1 MAQKTNASLVL
12 GTAGHIDHGKSSLVR
27 ALTGTDPD
35 RLEEEKRRG
44 ITIQLGFAQLK
55 LPSGRHMG
63 VVDVPGH
70 ERFVRQMVAGA
81 TGIDVALLVVAA
93 DDGIM
98 PQTVEHL
105 AVLRLLGVKRL
116 LVAMTKTDL
125 VDEEWVEFMRGE
137 ITAYMQGT
145 PYAGC
150 PIVACSS
157 RTGAGLD
164 ELVAAIDEAAKGV
177 ERIHD
182 QGGMRMPIDRAFT
195 VKGFGTVVTG
205 TLWSGS
211 VGAGDELELLV
222 SHKRS
227 RVRSVQMHGADT
239 ERAYA
244 GNRVAVCLSDLALDE
259 VHPGDFLAAPGTV
272 QASNRFDARFEYL
285 DPFSTGGVLESGA
298 RVRIAHGTREVEGRI
313 LSLEGQQAFKP
324 GSSNLV
330 QVRLDEDLPLSFR
343 DRFVVR
349 TLTPARVIGGGGV
362 LSAHPKRRSTL
373 SASEEGAVRALDHDD
388 VAGAVEAFVRGAG
401 RPVRATEVAA
411 GLGVGCD
418 LVAKPFEALSQAR
431 DIVSLGGTAGGA
443 DGVAIA
449 PKACVQRLGA
459 AIEKALLAWHAAHP
473 DEAGVNK
480 AALREQVCPEVSQ
493 EVFDELVA
501 GCANAVAFE
510 GKVAHKTAGAGAQVR
525 AQAARAA
532 LLDVYRAAGSWPA
545 SAEESIA
552 QAGLD
557 LKAGRR
563 ALGELER
570 EGALVRYAAPDS
582 YMEAGALEGLKEKAR
597 AWLAE
602 HGSATAA
609 ELKEAMG
616 TTRKYA
622 MPLLEHFDAC
632 GLTRRDGDVRTL
644 CKP

>member
-55 LPSGRHMG
+55 LPSGRNMG

-125 VDEEWVEFMRGE
+125 VDAEWVEFMQGE
-137 ITAYMQGT
+137 IEAYMQGT

-150 PIVACSS
+150 PVVPCSS
-157 RTGAGLD
+157 RTGEGLD
-164 ELVAAIDEAAKGV
+164 ALLDAIDKAAQGV

-182 QGGMRMPIDRAFT
+182 VGGMRMPIDRAFT

-205 TLWSGS
+205 TLWSGA
-211 VGAGDELELLV
+211 VAAGDELELLP
-222 SHKRS
+222 SHKHS

-244 GNRVAVCLSDLALDE
+244 GNRVAACLADVPLDE
-259 VHPGDFLAAPGTV
+259 VRPGDFLAAPGTV
-272 QASNRFDARFEYL
+272 QTSNRFDARFEYL

-298 RVRIAHGTREVEGRI
+298 RVRVAHGTREVEGRV
-313 LSLEGQQAFKP
+313 LSLEGQPAFKP

-330 QVRLDEDLPLSFR
+330 QLRLDEDLPLSFR
-343 DRFVVR
+343 DRFIVR
-349 TLTPARVIGGGGV
+349 TLSPARVIGGGGV

-373 SASEEGAVRALDHDD
+373 SASEETTVRALDRDD
-388 VAGAVEAFVRGAG
+388 VAGAVESFVRGAG
-401 RPVRATEVAA
+401 RPVRAGEVAA
-411 GLGVGCD
+411 GIGLGAE
-418 LVAKPFEALSQAR
+418 LVAAPFAALAQER
-431 DIVSLGGTAGGA
+431 DIVSLGGAA
-443 DGVAIA
+443 DPALA

-459 AIEKALLAWHAAHP
+459 AIEKALLAFHAANP
-473 DEAGVNK
+473 DEAGMNK
-480 AALREQVCPEVSQ
+480 NALRDAVCPDVEQ
-493 EVFDELVA
+493 ACFDELVA

-532 LLDVYRAAGSWPA
+532 LLDVYRAAGAWPA
-545 SAEESIA
+545 SADEAIA

-557 LKAGRR
+557 PKAGKR

-570 EGALVRYAAPDS
+570 EGALVRYAAPDA
-582 YMEAGALEGLKEKAR
+582 YMEAGALEGLKAAVQ
-597 AWLAE
+597 AWLAQR
-602 HGSATAA
+602 GSATAA

>member
-1 MAQKTNASLVL
+1 MTDKTNASLVL

-44 ITIQLGFAQLK
+44 ITIQLGFARLK
-55 LPSGRHMG
+55 LPSGRAMG

-116 LVAMTKTDL
+116 LVAMTKIDL
-125 VDEEWVEFMRGE
+125 VDAEWVDFMRDE
-137 ITAYMQGT
+137 IAAYMQGT

-157 RTGAGLD
+157 RTGEGLD
-164 ELVAAIDEAAKGV
+164 ELLRAIDEAAKGV

-195 VKGFGTVVTG
+195 VRGFGTVVTG
-205 TLWSGS
+205 TLWSGA
-211 VGAGDELELLV
+211 VGAGDELELLCA
-222 SHKRS
+222 HKRS

-244 GNRVAVCLSDLALDE
+244 GNRVAVCLSDLGLDE
-259 VHPGDFLAAPGTV
+259 VHPGDFLAAPGCV
-272 QASNRFDARFEYL
+272 QTSNRFDARFEYL

-298 RVRIAHGTREVEGRI
+298 RVRVAHGTREVEGRI
-313 LSLEGQQAFKP
+313 LSLEGVQAFKP

-373 SASEEGAVRALDHDD
+373 AAGEEGAVRALDRDD
-388 VAGAVEAFVRGAG
+388 VAGAVEAL
-401 RPVRATEVAA
+401 VRAAGHPVCARDVAS
-411 GLGVGCD
+411 GLGVGPE
-418 LVAKPFEALSQAR
+418 LVAAPFAALAQAR
-431 DIVSLGGTAGGA
+431 DVVALGGDA
-443 DGVAIA
+443 DPALA
-449 PKACVQRLGA
+449 PKACVQRLCA
-459 AIEKALLAWHAAHP
+459 AIEKALLAWHAANP
-473 DEAGVNK
+473 NEAGVSK

-493 EVFDELVA
+493 GVFDELVA

-510 GKVAHKTAGAGAQVR
+510 GKVSHKTAGAGAQVR

-532 LLDVYRAAGSWPA
+532 LLDVYRAAGAWPA

-557 LKAGRR
+557 PKAGKR

-582 YMEAGALEGLKEKAR
+582 YMEAQALAGLKEAVR
-597 AWLAE
+597 AWLAG
-602 HGSATAA
+602 HDGATAA